1 MLIDNSTPLIQ
12 NYSPL
17 QEGSYKKQ
25 VNILSGNQ
33 DDEGTLH
40 TIVVVAKTNTASKF
54 EKWVKEVLL
63 VGLSDSDF
71 EEVARLY
78 PQDPTQGAP
87 YDTGLFN
94 TVTSQNKR
102 IASVYTDVTFQSPRR
117 SFLSTVSNT
126 NPTWSYLD
134 KNLKGTPYLGAFHG
148 SELLNLVS

>member
-63 VGLSDSDF
+63 VGLSDS
-71 EEVARLY
+71 
-78 PQDPTQGAP
+78 
-87 YDTGLFN
+87 
-94 TVTSQNKR
+94 TSK
-102 IASVYTDVTFQSPRR
+102 
-117 SFLSTVSNT
+117 
-126 NPTWSYLD
+126 
-134 KNLKGTPYLGAFHG
+134 K
-148 SELLNLVS
+148 